1 MPRWAAGKKKI
12 KAGIHSPDG
21 PKQKKKKNQ
30 SRYPRPRWAW
40 EKRLNTGI
48 RGPDGP
54 RNKGS
59 LWIKS
64 RYPWPRW
71 AKEKK
76 KKKKRIK
83 AGIHSPD
90 GQV

>member
-1 MPRWAAGKKKI
+1 MPRWSVEKKI
-12 KAGIHSPDG
+12 QAGIHSPDG
-21 PKQKKKKNQ
+21 QKEEKKKIE
-30 SRYPRPRWAW
+30 A
-40 EKRLNTGI
+40 GI
-48 RGPDGP
+48 RGPVGHGKKTKHRYP
-54 RNKGS
+54 RSRWTEKYGGF
-59 LWIKS
+59 LVKS

-71 AKEKK
+71 AKE

>member
-1 MPRWAAGKKKI
+1 MGREKKKLKQVSTAPMGKRKRKKKLKQVSEAPLGMGKKRN
-12 KAGIHSPDG
+12 A
-21 PKQKKKKNQ
+21 
-30 SRYPRPRWAW
+30 
-40 EKRLNTGI
+40 GI

-54 RNKGS
+54 RNTAFFGK
-59 LWIKS
+59 KKN

-76 KKKKRIK
+76 KRIK
-83 AGIHSPD
+83 AGIHNPD